1 MGTRSPAG
9 AAAPPPPPDELT
21 GGAPGCT
28 IFGRAAALAMVA
40 ADNVAQGLS
49 APFVTEAARSS
60 PGSCVPP
67 WLTPVKLELMGTFP
81 SPSAACATWIEPVC
95 VLISR
100 AETCTFALA
109 DFPPNV
115 VLVPGRRIAEP

>member
-28 IFGRAAALAMVA
+28 IFGRAAALSMIAE
-40 ADNVAQGLS
+40 DTFAQAFSTAL
-49 APFVTEAARSS
+49 VTESARAGR
-60 PGSCVPP
+60 GSCVPP
-67 WLTPVKLELMGTFP
+67 WLTPVRLELMGTFP

-109 DFPPNV
+109 DFPPRV
-115 VLVPGRRIAEP
+115 VLVPGKRTALP